1 MSMGEGAL
9 GLRHRSD
16 TAPGMAGGRRAAGV
30 WCVCVCQKGEIY
42 ATHLWESFE
51 GILHQSGEAQDAD
64 DQQQANTYTQT

>member
-16 TAPGMAGGRRAAGV
+16 TAPGMAGAAAV
-30 WCVCVCQKGEIY
+30 WCVCQKGERY
-42 ATHLWESFE
+42 TTHLWESFE